1 MSEHEHHHH
10 HEHQHDHVESPRQ
23 RNQSS
28 GTLAFAVSATFHCLL
43 GCGVGEIAG
52 MIISTALHM
61 DNVSSIILAV
71 IMGFIG
77 GFALGVIPWLKHGLS
92 FVEATKKVLIVE
104 GLSIVVMETAQV
116 LTEIYTPGV
125 MSAHLNE
132 PIFWWGMLLAL
143 AAGFVAALPINYWF
157 AKRGVRHVH

>member
-10 HEHQHDHVESPRQ
+10 EHSHAHTQTEKKQENVWP
-23 RNQSS
+23 
-28 GTLAFAVSATFHCLL
+28 FAISATFHCLL
-43 GCGVGEIAG
+43 GCGLGEVTG

-61 DNVSSIILAV
+61 DNVSSIVLAV

-77 GFALGVIPWLKHGLS
+77 GFALGVVPWLKHGLN
-92 FVEATKKVLIVE
+92 FVQAAKKVLIVE
-104 GLSIVVMETAQV
+104 GLSILVMETAQV

-125 MSAHLNE
+125 MEAHLTDG
-132 PIFWWGMLLAL
+132 IFWIGMLLAL
-143 AAGFVAALPINYWF
+143 AAGFVAALPINYLF

>member
-10 HEHQHDHVESPRQ
+10 EHQHSQQQDV
-23 RNQSS
+23 RNTHSVWP
-28 GTLAFAVSATFHCLL
+28 FAISATFHCLL
-43 GCGVGEIAG
+43 GCGIGEVAG

-61 DNVSSIILAV
+61 DNVPSIILAV

-77 GFALGVIPWLKHGLS
+77 GFALGVVPWLKHGLS

>member
-10 HEHQHDHVESPRQ
+10 EHPHENPKSKRSATGPVS
-23 RNQSS
+23 
-28 GTLAFAVSATFHCLL
+28 TLAFAISATFHCLL
-43 GCGVGEIAG
+43 GCGIGEVAG

-61 DNVSSIILAV
+61 DNVSSIVLAV

-77 GFALGVIPWLKHGLS
+77 GFGLGVVPWLKHGLS
-92 FVEATKKVLIVE
+92 LAEAAKKVLIVE

-125 MSAHLNE
+125 MAAHLNE